1 MAVSARSALS
11 GVEKDRPSRIMQQK
25 ERKVKPEASCL
36 SRPARGE
43 GTGLGAENAKHVQ
56 PCAATGRFPGPPC
69 TAVLAKWYRAL
80 GLLWR
85 SANVHEV
92 PVTWLPPSA
101 LVSQRGRVTF
111 TSGALPRARGFKRRE
126 PPGSWSASGAG
137 SKKTRTRIRA
147 VTDCLPSRRVAECA
161 LRSSAPGRALA
172 PRVGAVVLQVAP
184 PAAGFH
190 AADSPA

>member
-85 SANVHEV
+85 STNVHEV

-126 PPGSWSASGAG
+126 PPVSWSASGAG
-137 SKKTRTRIRA
+137 SKKPAHESVPLRIACRPDELLNA
-147 VTDCLPSRRVAECA
+147 LFDHLLPDA
-161 LRSSAPGRALA
+161 LSLLESAP
-172 PRVGAVVLQVAP
+172 
-184 PAAGFH
+184 
-190 AADSPA
+190 